1 MPMGIVSDSE
11 FESQLQNTGAIPK
24 SIPEPMPESM
34 PEPSIT
40 DITDANPNPEI
51 VEAEVITGEVIG
63 MKSRGRNIGEVNV
76 PESLRKLI
84 AGTAH
89 IEGRPA
95 ALEFAREMGVS
106 PSSVSAYTKGAT
118 STTTYHNPDE
128 SIINFVKAR
137 KSRVTKKALR
147 VMTAALGHITDK
159 KLMSADAKEL
169 SGVAKDMSAIVG
181 HFSDPASVTNNNNG
195 PTFVLYSPTVMQ
207 EDSFKAIP
215 SHD

>member
-1 MPMGIVSDSE
+1 MPMGIVSDAE
-11 FESQLQNTGAIPK
+11 FESQLQNTNAVPK
-24 SIPEPMPESM
+24 PEPIPIPIS
-34 PEPSIT
+34 
-40 DITDANPNPEI
+40 NPNPEV
-51 VEAEVITGEVIG
+51 VEAEVITGEVVG

-89 IEGRPA
+89 IEGRPE
-95 ALEFAREMGVS
+95 ALKFAREMGVS
-106 PSSVSAYTKGAT
+106 PSSVSAYTNGAT

-128 SIINFVKAR
+128 SIINYVKAR
-137 KSRVTKKALR
+137 KSKVTKKALR

-195 PTFVLYSPTVMQ
+195 PTFVLYSPQVMK
-207 EDSFKAIP
+207 EDSFSAIP
-215 SHD
+215 AHD